1 MLHWL
6 ERNVLSVGD
15 YTWAREPM
23 KLLLPDGTHHLYEAA
38 YEYDMSVT
46 ADTVELAR
54 RANTWQWNY

>member
-1 MLHWL
+1 
-6 ERNVLSVGD
+6 V
-15 YTWAREPM
+15 
-23 KLLLPDGTHHLYEAA
+23 KLNRVKHHLYEAA